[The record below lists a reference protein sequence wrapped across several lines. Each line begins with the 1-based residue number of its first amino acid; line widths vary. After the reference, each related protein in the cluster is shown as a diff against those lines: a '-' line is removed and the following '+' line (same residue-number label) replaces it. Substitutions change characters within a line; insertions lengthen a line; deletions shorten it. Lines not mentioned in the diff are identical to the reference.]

1 MNDPNGF
8 YPVNDNGTWRLFV
21 ANRGNNSITRIDF
34 GSSLKNTP
42 ANAINLGNPGNILN
56 GSTDIIIFNDC
67 NQNTGFVINDF
78 TNEIIQLN
86 FSNLTAIPTATSLGN
101 IGNFNAPDAFS
112 KIFRTGSDLFTFVTN
127 ASPNSNSLSIMKFPG
142 CTNSSIPGS
151 TLQNPAS
158 ITYNNSGIY
167 NISLTVDDGLPTQ
180 TTICKQIVVVSPPE
194 LTISNDTTICVGGN
208 VHLNAIGANSFS
220 WSPITGLSNSN
231 IANPIATPTVTSK
244 YYVTGL
250 SSIGCSITDSV
261 KVTVLPAPINK
272 KDTISNC
279 GKIIFNGITYTS
291 NTTVTDTT
299 KNSAGCDSIIHLHSI
314 IVTGS
319 SPINIVFPVIEGCVL
334 LTYNGINYSANTTL
348 KDTIKTYQGCDSII
362 HIQPIIVYPSPSA
375 RQDSISGCNSVVFKG
390 ITYTSNTNIN
400 DTIKNNIGCD
410 SIIYN
415 HAIIVY
421 TQSTSTT
428 TGTALSGCGKVI
440 YKGFEYTTDTTFTD
454 TIRNIH
460 GCDSIY
466 QATNINIHLQPAL
479 SAKDTTICSGNAAT
493 LMASS
498 NGTIQWLGYNT
509 NPIMVSPINDTEYT
523 VTATNNWGCTDT
535 ISVKV
540 AVEHFSISLN
550 ASLNPVNKGSNL
562 VLQTSSSIPY
572 SIVSWSSNP
581 YTLFT
586 NPIADVQNITADT
599 TTNYKVEASSAIG
612 CIDSAYIT
620 VVVIPSPNDI
630 LMIPNAFSPNGDG
643 INDTWIIKGIN
654 SFPKSKVT
662 VYDRNGQIV
671 YYDYAVSGFNGYSN
685 GHPVPSGTY
694 YYIIKLND
702 TRYPYTYSG
711 WLEIVR

>member
-1 MNDPNGF
+1 M
-8 YPVNDNGTWRLFV
+8 R
-21 ANRGNNSITRIDF
+21 
-34 GSSLKNTP
+34 
-42 ANAINLGNPGNILN
+42 
-56 GSTDIIIFNDC
+56 
-67 NQNTGFVINDF
+67 
-78 TNEIIQLN
+78 
-86 FSNLTAIPTATSLGN
+86 
-101 IGNFNAPDAFS
+101 
-112 KIFRTGSDLFTFVTN
+112 
-127 ASPNSNSLSIMKFPG
+127 
-142 CTNSSIPGS
+142 
-151 TLQNPAS
+151 
-158 ITYNNSGIY
+158 
-167 NISLTVDDGLPTQ
+167 
-180 TTICKQIVVVSPPE
+180 
-194 LTISNDTTICVGGN
+194 
-208 VHLNAIGANSFS
+208 
-220 WSPITGLSNSN
+220 
-231 IANPIATPTVTSK
+231 
-244 YYVTGL
+244 
-250 SSIGCSITDSV
+250 
-261 KVTVLPAPINK
+261 VLPAPVTKKDTITGCGKLIFNGITYTASTTINETIK
-272 KDTISNC
+272 NIQGCDSINFQHILLIGTNPVTVNNPDLYGCKTVLYKGIIYSKNTTVTDTLKGYIGCDSLIHIQNIIIYPLSTVQKDTISNC
-279 GKIIFNGITYTS
+279 GKIIYNGITYTS
-291 NTTVTDTT
+291 NTTISDTI
-299 KNSAGCDSIIHLHSI
+299 KSMAGCDSIIHLHSI
-314 IVTGS
+314 IVTGL

-334 LTYNGINYSANTTL
+334 LTYNGINYSANSTL

-654 SFPKSKVT
+654 SFPKSKVI

-685 GHPVPSGTY
+685 GQPVPSGTY